1 MMDFVDSK
9 TPAIKGNFEYKK
21 STIDR
26 YGKIFSY
33 DNIGKFSSKIK
44 CILQNIY
51 NPETENV
58 SDGIILIYSEFI
70 DSGLI
75 PMALALE
82 EMGFVRYGQDAKQL
96 FKKKPNEYV
105 DVKTMKPITKES
117 SVARYSMITGDSRLS
132 PNNDYEVK
140 GITNENNK
148 DGHKVKV
155 VLISKAGAEGIDFK
169 FIRQVHIL
177 EPWYNMN
184 RIEQIIGRGVRNFSH
199 KDLPFEKR
207 NVQIFMYGTILG
219 DENKEE
225 AADLYVY
232 RVAEYKAI
240 QIGKVT
246 RVLKETAVDCIINH
260 DQTNFTQALMS
271 ANLKEPIKQDLSTG
285 IVLNDFKIGDAPFSP
300 ACDYMAKCDY
310 NCRPNKIINESDL
323 NEDTYGESFITMNSE
338 KIVQKIR
345 MLMKESFFYKKDDL
359 INLIQYVKK
368 YPYIQ
373 IYSALTQLIEDNNE
387 FITDRYGRNGR
398 LVNIG
403 DYYFF
408 QPLELKDTNISIYD
422 RSVPI
427 DYKHNMINF
436 EINKDI
442 VKPVIDK
449 RNVRQ
454 IEEGVGEVIETEGK
468 KIFDEIMTNYNLSR
482 EFTKNQRVPRGDDN
496 WYKHCGVVIKK
507 MSTDYPESGRYL
519 LEFLVNH
526 QIELLTFDEKMH
538 LINYLYSLE
547 KITKGSIE
555 FIAKEYFVRNS
566 IVTKQ
571 FSGAIILYN
580 LNKRVIMILN
590 DKNKWVLAEPEDQ
603 RDLAMAKETKKFL
616 EFDKSDYN
624 RFVGFVGYEKS
635 NRFLVF
641 KTKDMDSTRDTGA
654 RCDEAGKDKTIK
666 KINDILGEEKFTSEN
681 TKIQKDQK
689 GNVISQAVSQTE
701 LCVFQEFV
709 LRYFDVIKKDGKRW
723 FMTPEMALQHKLYKI
738 FV

>member
-1 MMDFVDSK
+1 MDFVDSK

-51 NPETENV
+51 NPETERV

-96 FKKKPNEYV
+96 FKKKPSEYV

-271 ANLKEPIKQDLSTG
+271 ANLKEPIQQDLSTG

-300 ACDYMAKCDY
+300 ACDYMAKCDF
-310 NCRPNKIINESDL
+310 NCRPNKTINESDL

-442 VKPVIDK
+442 AKHVIDK

-454 IEEGVGEVIETEGK
+454 NEEVIGEVIETEGK
-468 KIFDEIMTNYNLSR
+468 KIFDEIMTNYNLAR
-482 EFTKNQRVPRGDDN
+482 EFTKNPRVPRGDDN

-526 QIELLTFDEKMH
+526 QIELLTFDEKMN

-547 KITKGSIE
+547 EITKGSIE

-590 DKNKWVLAEPEDQ
+590 NENKWILAEPEDQ

-641 KTKDMDSTRDTGA
+641 KTKDMDSSRDTGA

-666 KINDILGEEKFTSEN
+666 KINDILGAEKFTSEN

-701 LCVFQEFV
+701 LCVFQEFI

>member
-1 MMDFVDSK
+1 
-9 TPAIKGNFEYKK
+9 
-21 STIDR
+21 
-26 YGKIFSY
+26 
-33 DNIGKFSSKIK
+33 
-44 CILQNIY
+44 
-51 NPETENV
+51 
-58 SDGIILIYSEFI
+58 
-70 DSGLI
+70 
-75 PMALALE
+75 
-82 EMGFVRYGQDAKQL
+82 
-96 FKKKPNEYV
+96 
-105 DVKTMKPITKES
+105 
-117 SVARYSMITGDSRLS
+117 
-132 PNNDYEVK
+132 
-140 GITNENNK
+140 
-148 DGHKVKV
+148 
-155 VLISKAGAEGIDFK
+155 
-169 FIRQVHIL
+169 
-177 EPWYNMN
+177 
-184 RIEQIIGRGVRNFSH
+184 
-199 KDLPFEKR
+199 
-207 NVQIFMYGTILG
+207 
-219 DENKEE
+219 
-225 AADLYVY
+225 
-232 RVAEYKAI
+232 
-240 QIGKVT
+240 
-246 RVLKETAVDCIINH
+246 
-260 DQTNFTQALMS
+260 
-271 ANLKEPIKQDLSTG
+271 
-285 IVLNDFKIGDAPFSP
+285 
-300 ACDYMAKCDY
+300 MAKCDF
-310 NCRPNKIINESDL
+310 NCRPNKTINESDL

-442 VKPVIDK
+442 AKHVIDK

-454 IEEGVGEVIETEGK
+454 NEEVIGEVIETEGK
-468 KIFDEIMTNYNLSR
+468 KIFDEIMTNYNLAR
-482 EFTKNQRVPRGDDN
+482 EFTKNPRVPRGDDN

-526 QIELLTFDEKMH
+526 QIELLTFDEKMN

-547 KITKGSIE
+547 EITKGSIE

-590 DKNKWVLAEPEDQ
+590 NENKWILAEPEDQ

-641 KTKDMDSTRDTGA
+641 KTKDMDSSRDTGA

-666 KINDILGEEKFTSEN
+666 KINDILGAEKFTSEN

-701 LCVFQEFV
+701 LCVFQEFI